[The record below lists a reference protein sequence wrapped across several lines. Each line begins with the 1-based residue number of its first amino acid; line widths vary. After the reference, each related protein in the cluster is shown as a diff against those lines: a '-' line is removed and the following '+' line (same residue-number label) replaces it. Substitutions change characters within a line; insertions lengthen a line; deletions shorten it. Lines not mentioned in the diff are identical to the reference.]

1 MATASS
7 PQPDS
12 DSEHALAAEDRE
24 LLRRCLDGAPQAWDA
39 FVDRYAGLLVHVVT
53 RAAAQ
58 RGVALGP
65 GDRDDLLAEVLVE
78 ILRSDAAVLRGFR
91 GHASLS
97 TYLTVI
103 ARRVAVRAMLKSAE
117 LRRTLAAARSG
128 ADAADKRDDAAA
140 VAAREEVEVLLGRL
154 EPDEA
159 QLIRLYHLEQK
170 SYGEISRLIGA
181 PLGSIGPALSRARH
195 KMRGADGPDS
205 KSA

>member
-1 MATASS
+1 MATAPS
-7 PQPDS
+7 PHPDS
-12 DSEHALAAEDRE
+12 LPALAAEDRE
-24 LLRRCLDGAPQAWDA
+24 LLRQCLDGAAGAWEA
-39 FVDRYAGLLVHVVT
+39 FVDRYAGLLAHVVS

-65 GDRDDLLAEVLVE
+65 GDRDDLVAEVLVE
-78 ILRSDAAVLRGFR
+78 ILRNDAAAFRGFQ

-117 LRRTLAAARSG
+117 IRRTLAAARSN
-128 ADAADKRDDAAA
+128 ADAADKQDDAAT

-154 EPDEA
+154 DADEA
-159 QLIRLYHLEQK
+159 QLIRLFHLEQK
-170 SYGEISRLIGA
+170 SYGEISRLTGA

-195 KMRGADGPDS
+195 KMRGADDPES